1 MYTMVPNKFSGG
13 IFMTLYIGEN
23 LKKQRKLKNL
33 TQEQLAD
40 ILGVSFQAISK
51 WERGE
56 GYPDIEL
63 LPTIAEY
70 FGITTDELMGMK
82 EIRDSSD
89 AEKIL
94 EQQRENMSKGLIRE
108 NIELLAEAVKV
119 YPNNYELLTQY
130 AMNLAF
136 LAVDKQSEEYR
147 QNNRKAARIA
157 ERILAECTDTKIRN
171 RMQAELCNY
180 YLNSGEATKALE
192 AADKLPSMYHG
203 SELIKMNILKGEDL
217 VCLTQWNI
225 RHLTNVFCQCLQRLA
240 DMDGQN
246 DTGYT
251 WEQKIEIYRKAIAMF
266 GIVFDKGDYNVSF
279 HSLSFLHRDISIVAM
294 RAGDFELALENLEK
308 AAEYASELDDLPDV
322 KPHVSLL
329 VNKLEHNSA
338 HNGKNYSDTS
348 CKMLLKHLPDSVFD
362 GIRNDPRFKAVE
374 SSLKDRIE

>member
-1 MYTMVPNKFSGG
+1 
-13 IFMTLYIGEN
+13 MTLYIGEN

-40 ILGVSFQAISK
+40 ILGVSFQAVSK

-56 GYPDIEL
+56 GYPDIEM
-63 LPTIAEY
+63 LPTIANC
-70 FGITTDELMGMK
+70 FGVTVDELIGMN
-82 EIRDSSD
+82 ELRDASEVQ
-89 AEKIL
+89 AIL
-94 EQQRENMSKGLIRE
+94 DKAKENMSKGLIKE
-108 NIELLAEAVKV
+108 NINLLSEATKV
-119 YPNNYELLTQY
+119 HPNNYELLAQY

-136 LAVDKQSEEYR
+136 LAVGYQSEEYR

-171 RMQAELCNY
+171 RVQAELCNY
-180 YLNSGEATKALE
+180 YQNSGEANKALE

-217 VCLTQWNI
+217 VRMTQWNI
-225 RHLTNVFCQCLQRLA
+225 HHLANVFCQCLQRLA

-266 GIVFDKGDYNVSF
+266 GIVFDKGDYNDCF
-279 HSLSFLHRDISIVAM
+279 FNLSYLHCDISIMAM
-294 RAGDFELALENLEK
+294 RTGDFGLALENLEK
-308 AAEYASELDDLPDV
+308 AAEYAAEMDGLPDV

-329 VNKLEHNSA
+329 VNKLEYNSA
-338 HNGKNYSDTS
+338 HNGKNFSDTS
-348 CKMLLKHLPDSVFD
+348 CKMLLKHLSDSVFD
-362 GIRNDPRFKAVE
+362 GIRDDPRFKAVE
-374 SSLKDRIE
+374 STLQK

>member
-1 MYTMVPNKFSGG
+1 
-13 IFMTLYIGEN
+13 MTLYIGEN
-23 LKKQRKLKNL
+23 LKKQRKLREL

-40 ILGVSFQAISK
+40 ILGVSFQSVSK

-63 LPTIAEY
+63 MPTIAEY

-82 EIRDSSD
+82 EIRDAAD
-89 AEKIL
+89 VEKIL
-94 EQQRENMSKGLIRE
+94 EQQKENMSKGLIRE
-108 NIELLAEAVKV
+108 NIELLEEAVKV
-119 YPNNYELLTQY
+119 HPNNYELLTQY

-136 LAVDKQSEEYR
+136 LAVGYQSEEYR

-157 ERILAECTDTKIRN
+157 ERILSECTDTKIRN
-171 RMQAELCNY
+171 RVQAELCNY
-180 YLNSGEATKALE
+180 YQNSGEATKALE

-217 VCLTQWNI
+217 VRMTQWNI
-225 RHLTNVFCQCLQRLA
+225 RHLMNVFCRCLQRLA

-266 GIVFDKGDYNVSF
+266 GIVFDKGDYNDCF
-279 HSLSFLHRDISIVAM
+279 HNLSFLHRDISIMAM
-294 RAGDFELALENLEK
+294 RAGDFRLALDNLEK
-308 AAEYASELDDLPDV
+308 AAEYAVELDSLPDV

-329 VNKLEHNSA
+329 VNTLEYNFA
-338 HNGKNYSDTS
+338 HNGKNFSDTS
-348 CKMLLKHLPDSVFD
+348 CKMLLKHLPNSVFD
-362 GIRNDPRFKAVE
+362 GVRDDPRFKAVE
-374 SSLKDRIE
+374 KFLEEHIK